1 MSRSRKKKPVVCLA
15 GANSGKSFRREA
27 HRAMRA
33 KTRAA
38 LTQGRYDEAPL
49 RMEEVSD
56 IYNYRDW
63 MSYVTPGDSEWLQEV
78 AVRQGRK

>member
-33 KTRAA
+33 RTRAA
-38 LTQGRYDEAPL
+38 LAQGRYDDAPL

-63 MSYVTPGDSEWLQEV
+63 VSYVTPGDREWLQDV
-78 AVRQGRK
+78 AKKQMRK